1 NEELDVKDVSWLSPS
16 GQEMTIEQW
25 QDDNSR
31 CLGMLIDGRAQATG
45 IKRRGSDATLLLI
58 YNASHEDLEFVLPA
72 VADARSWIAVVDT
85 NAPEQETREYP
96 FEHSFLMTSR
106 SFAMLVLSTAIRST
120 GLRQGLDAI
129 LNVIETPLAS

>member
-1 NEELDVKDVSWLSPS
+1 
-16 GQEMTIEQW
+16 MTIEQW

-45 IKRRGSDATLLLI
+45 IKRRGSDVTLLLI

-72 VADARSWIAVVDT
+72 VADGRSWIAVVDT